1 MRNELFTGCDMRT
14 VYVAVITLFFIAF
27 IVDTDAFYFIPVI
40 IFAGNAVYAETISFS
55 YLFHLRT
62 KFFHRLAHISID
74 RRPILQCAVNN
85 GRKFIAGH
93 RTIPFEFTIR
103 IAFQKTSVRQ

>member
-93 RTIPFEFTIR
+93 GTITFELTVR